1 MGAMPDPIL
10 LSLRLNGPFSARGPD
25 GHEIAGL
32 SRRAQALLAI
42 LACQP
47 DGRIERGLMADLLWS
62 DRGEDQARA
71 SLRQELSVLRKALP
85 ADLLG
90 ANRQSLW
97 LAPGRFTLL
106 AATGSFL
113 EGFDLPSEGFED
125 WLRERRNRAEAPPA
139 SPLPAAPLSAAP
151 HAQPSLAVLPFEEL
165 GGGGDM
171 FADGVVEEITG
182 ALSRVHDFHVIAR
195 QSAFALPH
203 PLPVPEA
210 AQRLGADYVVEGSVR
225 RAGERVRIAVQLV
238 NGPDGRTLWSERFD
252 DRLGDLF
259 DLQDRI
265 AALVAGQ
272 IAPRLRHAE
281 IDRIASIPPGDRN
294 AYGRVLS
301 ALPHFWAHT
310 RRDNTRALA
319 ILDQALAAD
328 PAYGPALAY
337 KAWALAQQATYVWSD
352 DPERDRAAALDL
364 TRRAAARVGDHAPS
378 LVALGAAVS
387 LVSTEIR
394 LADSYI
400 DRALAIDPNNAWGWL
415 RRGWSRNYAGRT
427 EEARR
432 CFDRAEALSP
442 LDPFL
447 FNIAFGRASS
457 YLREDRFD
465 LALVQLERGVA
476 LSPGSE
482 WAHRTLAVVL
492 YHLGRLDEARAAVAR
507 LKQAYPGLTVERLR
521 HSVGP
526 TITGMHR
533 GYFEALI
540 ASGLPEG

>member
-62 DRGEDQARA
+62 DRGEEQARA

-97 LAPGRFTLL
+97 LAPGRFTIL

-125 WLRERRNRAEAPPA
+125 WLRDRRNRAEG
-139 SPLPAAPLSAAP
+139 PAAPILAPAAP
-151 HAQPSLAVLPFEEL
+151 RAQPSLAVLPFEEL

-195 QSAFALPH
+195 QSSFALPH

-210 AQRLGADYVVEGSVR
+210 AQRLGADYIVEGSIR

-252 DRLGDLF
+252 DRLDDLF

-294 AYGRVLS
+294 AYALVLS
-301 ALPHFWAHT
+301 ALPHVWAHT
-310 RRDNTRALA
+310 RRDNAGALA

-328 PAYGPALAY
+328 PDYGPALAY
-337 KAWALAQQATYVWSD
+337 KAWVLAQQASYVWSD
-352 DPERDRAAALDL
+352 DPARDRAEALSL

-447 FNIAFGRASS
+447 FNIAFGRAGS

-482 WAHRTLAVVL
+482 WAHRTMAVVL
-492 YHLGRLDEARAAVAR
+492 YHLGRLDEAKAAVAR

-540 ASGLPEG
+540 ASGLPEA